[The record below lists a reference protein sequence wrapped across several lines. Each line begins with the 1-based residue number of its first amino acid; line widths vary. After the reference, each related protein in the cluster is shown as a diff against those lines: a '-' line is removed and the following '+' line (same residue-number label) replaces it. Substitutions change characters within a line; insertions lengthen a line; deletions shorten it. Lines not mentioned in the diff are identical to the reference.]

1 MKHFLEGMALL
12 SHFGTLT
19 QMSRVFDEK
28 VLVESLRVQVNF
40 SSKKSFA

>member
-1 MKHFLEGMALL
+1 MKHFPEGMAPL
-12 SHFGTLT
+12 SDFGTLT